1 MNKEAL
7 ILLILVLLTGCSSK
21 PKEPV
26 KEDNQIEIENN
37 KKHNIKIKFIKTDT
51 TKAKKHISITKGKY
65 DVDVYTLGGLV
76 TMLVDGEEYSVK
88 KFFKDASLVKELE
101 KTLND
106 SVLDVSTGIKKGIET
121 SNGATYFHINKYCYY
136 ITSKPIGNHINI
148 FISSTKFPE
157 NIDYIAKE
165 DNNFD
170 SKDPLTPDISL
181 NIIEESDR
189 KNQIKKIV
197 DNYYSYNGELQVI
210 INGEDFR
217 LNEVFENDK
226 LKRYFLKA
234 LEDKRFNQQTPKE
247 EVREDRRYY
256 NFGNVFLTVY
266 TNTADNT
273 EEYIFSKFD
282 NPKQKKSYLD
292 NENAEQTK
300 RQEKEKEIEENRK
313 KRQEQRE
320 KEGK

>member
-1 MNKEAL
+1 MNKKAL
-7 ILLILVLLTGCSSK
+7 ILTFLVLFTGCSSK
-21 PKEPV
+21 IKEPV
-26 KEDNQIEIENN
+26 KKDNQIEIENN
-37 KKHNIKIKFIKTDT
+37 KKHNIKIKFIKTDS

-76 TMLVDGEEYSVK
+76 TMVVDGEEYSVK
-88 KFFKDASLVKELE
+88 KFFQDSSLVKELE

-106 SVLDVSTGIKKGIET
+106 SVLDVSTGIQKGIET
-121 SNGATYFHINKYCYY
+121 SNGATYFYINKYCYY

-148 FISSTKFPE
+148 FISNTKVPE

-165 DNNFD
+165 DSNFD
-170 SKDPLTPDISL
+170 NKDSLTPDVSL
-181 NIIEESDR
+181 NIIEEYEN

-197 DNYYSYNGELQVI
+197 DNYYSYDGELQVV
-210 INGEDFR
+210 INGEEFR
-217 LNEVFENDK
+217 LNEVFENEK

-247 EVREDRRYY
+247 EVRDDRRYY

-266 TNTADNT
+266 KNTVDNT

-292 NENAEQTK
+292 NENEEKTK
-300 RQEKEKEIEENRK
+300 KLEKEKEIEENRK

-320 KEGK
+320 KEEK